1 MAGKGGDL
9 ESPVGA
15 WLGWTW
21 LGPAPWPAWEGPGS
35 ELVASGRNA
44 VLEEVVGAGAVH
56 ASVDSWAG
64 AVTAMWS
71 GPLARAGLPGR
82 RLGVRSSHWKGR
94 PE

>member
-1 MAGKGGDL
+1 MASKGSDL

-64 AVTAMWS
+64 AVTLTHVVWAPGKS
-71 GPLARAGLPGR
+71 RTSREEAGG
-82 RLGVRSSHWKGR
+82 
-94 PE
+94 